1 MTMPRVQRVY
11 RNIQELAGKYERAR
25 AHAHDQYYHSMRDS
39 DAAEMLEE
47 TLSRIDY
54 SQTRELSQFL
64 TTKRAIESRRRELRA
79 A

>member
-11 RNIQELAGKYERAR
+11 RSIQEIAGKYERAR

-39 DAAEMLEE
+39 DAAEELEE
-47 TLSRIDY
+47 TLRHLDY
-54 SQTRELSQFL
+54 FQTRELSKFL
-64 TTKRAIESRRRELRA
+64 TVQKAIESRRREMRA